1 MTATKINTG
10 NDMVDDTDH
19 KKTASIFC
27 VLVLAELN
35 VTGYFGG
42 FNGHLFNKGVRAILI
57 FHNLNFA
64 Y

>member
-19 KKTASIFC
+19 KKTDSIFC

-35 VTGYFGG
+35 VTWG
-42 FNGHLFNKGVRAILI
+42 LQ
-57 FHNLNFA
+57 
-64 Y
+64 